1 MEPNGATTLE
11 HSSTIASSWILEV
24 QWSGMTTLTEKQ
36 RTVKLVMVITERLL
50 LLTRGRRITT
60 CIPL

>member
-11 HSSTIASSWILEV
+11 RSSTIASSWILEV